1 MVRAGFS
8 TPDQRGLTD
17 ALHFPGMM
25 IKALAVFTLI
35 LVATD
40 YVVTGGNYSAATIAS
55 LLRFFHWLGDS
66 AATSIFAR

>member
-1 MVRAGFS
+1 
-8 TPDQRGLTD
+8 
-17 ALHFPGMM
+17 MM